1 MGVHLDGPLTI
12 PPRSGAGDHPASQGL
27 RSTLAGI
34 IVNLC
39 LAAIKAIAG
48 VTGHSYALI
57 ADAIESLTDVF
68 SSLIVYVGLR
78 VAMRPPDANHPYG
91 HGKAEPMASAV
102 VASSLLIAAGAIAYK
117 SVHEIMTPHL
127 MPAPFT
133 LVVLPIVVIA
143 KEAMF
148 RFVNRVGNSIESG
161 AVKTDAWHHRSDA
174 LTSALAF
181 IGISVALIGGKGW
194 EGSDDWAALVA
205 SGVIAVN
212 AFLLLRPAVYELG
225 DALPAGTSL
234 HDEIKPIAI
243 SVPGV
248 LDIEKCFVRK
258 MGFDYY
264 VDLHVVVDG
273 SLPVRQGHRIA
284 HEVKDAI
291 RVAYP
296 RVADVLVHVE
306 PDTYEISPPLS

>member
-1 MGVHLDGPLTI
+1 MGSNLERPLTI
-12 PPRSGAGDHPASQGL
+12 PAARAGHHPASYGL

-39 LAAIKAIAG
+39 LAALKAIAG

-91 HGKAEPMASAV
+91 HGKAEPMASAMV
-102 VASSLLIAAGAIAYK
+102 SAGLLFAAGAIAYK
-117 SVHEIMTPHL
+117 SVHEIRTPHM

-133 LVVLPIVVIA
+133 LLVLPIVVIA

-148 RFVNRVGNSIESG
+148 RFVNRVGNSIGSG

-181 IGISVALIGGKGW
+181 IGISIALIGGKGW
-194 EGSDDWAALVA
+194 EGAGRLGRSLCIRCDRCERIPAAA
-205 SGVIAVN
+205 PRRFRAWG
-212 AFLLLRPAVYELG
+212 RPPRNPPSRRDQARRNLG
-225 DALPAGTSL
+225 TRRNQ
-234 HDEIKPIAI
+234 H
-243 SVPGV
+243 
-248 LDIEKCFVRK
+248 
-258 MGFDYY
+258 
-264 VDLHVVVDG
+264 
-273 SLPVRQGHRIA
+273 
-284 HEVKDAI
+284 
-291 RVAYP
+291 
-296 RVADVLVHVE
+296 
-306 PDTYEISPPLS
+306 